1 MCRFGDLAAIV
12 LYFAAMAAMGVYF
25 ARKNKSTEEY
35 FLGNRSFPGWAVGLS
50 MLGTSISSVTF
61 LALPAASFALDFR
74 QFVQSFGIVAAAV
87 LACCFFIP
95 FFRRGK
101 MTSAFE
107 YLEARYGAV
116 VRCYAAGSF
125 IILQFVRLATILYL
139 MALPA
144 AAMTGWN
151 IFAIILITGIVVALY
166 TSFGGF
172 EAVIWTDVVQTILL
186 LGGGILCF
194 VLIACKLPGG
204 FRQIFEIGLAD
215 GKFSL
220 GPMSLALND
229 RTFPVVLLLGIVGF
243 TTEYSGNQ
251 NVIQRYIAAKS
262 TREARKATLLC
273 VGMSLPTWGSFFFL
287 GACLYAYY
295 QVFGREPIA
304 GLENDQVLPHFIFT
318 HIPPFI
324 AGSII
329 AACFAAAMSS
339 LSSSINSIATVATVD
354 FYRRFGR
361 SGSDRREL
369 RFAKRLSMLVSAWMI
384 GGAVLIHYI
393 PKESINDLT
402 IVLGSL
408 LGGGLLSIYML
419 GFFTV
424 RVGEKALL
432 AGLAVALL
440 VNFAMLLHEFGVI
453 ELPVHSYWAT
463 ILVNAVLAVVVW
475 PLSLLWPNRKAT
487 DGLTVWD
494 RQAGGALKRSGKV
507 Q

>member
-125 IILQFVRLATILYL
+125 IILQFVRLATILSL

-273 VGMSLPTWGSFFFL
+273 IFMSLPTWGSFFFL
-287 GACLYAYY
+287 GVCLFAFYH
-295 QVFGREPIA
+295 VFSDETVA
-304 GLENDQVLPHFIFT
+304 GLAADQVLPHFIFAEL
-318 HIPPFI
+318 PPFV
-324 AGSII
+324 AGGIV

-339 LSSSINSIATVATVD
+339 LSSSINSIATIGTVD
-354 FYRRFGR
+354 FYKRFGKGKTD
-361 SGSDRREL
+361 SEAL
-369 RFAKRLSMLVSAWMI
+369 RFAKAVSLLVSAGMI
-384 GGAVLIHYI
+384 GGAVGIHYI
-393 PKESINDLT
+393 PKESINDMT
-402 IVLGSL
+402 IILASL
-408 LGGGLLSIYML
+408 FGGGLLSIYLL
-419 GFFTV
+419 GFFTR
-424 RVGEKALL
+424 RVGNGALL
-432 AGLAVALL
+432 TGLVIALCFNVL
-440 VNFAMLLHEFGVI
+440 MMLSSFGVI
-453 ELPVHSYWAT
+453 RMPFHSYWT
-463 ILVNAVLAVVVW
+463 SILVNGILALIAW
-475 PLSLLWPNRKAT
+475 PLSWLLPNRRNL
-487 DGLTVWD
+487 DGLTVWTQ
-494 RQAGGALKRSGKV
+494 R
-507 Q
+507 